1 MTMKVQREKIKIIYF
16 IFYFVL
22 LTGLQACTTPEMR
35 REPFDP
41 YKGQIVLFFSM
52 HNKASSDV
60 AFELLAVNII
70 SKDGTV
76 REILD
81 TPVSISSVTAAGRQ
95 ILLGER
101 SLPEGKYEKL
111 QIIVKEA
118 SIRRDDRIA
127 RLALPA
133 DATEI
138 AIEVSVK
145 AGQSASLF
153 LDWNADASIVDG
165 YLFNPVFTVKGQVPE
180 LGTLLVYVTNE
191 NSNNVSVINRQTG
204 EVVATVMVGSM
215 PKGIAAGKRREHLKV
230 YVANSGNDSISV
242 IDPTINKVENEIPIR
257 FGSQPEGIAVARI
270 SPDKELIFVTNY
282 QTNSVSVV
290 DGTTYQELEKIDVGN
305 GPVAV
310 ALDPPVEGLIGA
322 KFLSIEDANILRNYR
337 ESFFNVYIANM
348 NSNSISVIRF
358 NTLKNRSEEVVNI
371 AVEWRP
377 EALAVDYQ
385 RGRVYVANYG
395 SDKLSVVNIMQIIKG
410 NSAGAVSDITDAGAY
425 ITDVIAD
432 PTLDRIY
439 LLKERP
445 GEITIIRP
453 SVEGARAFKS
463 AITPIL
469 GTIAVGISP
478 RSFILDPEGRKFYVV
493 NRGSDNVTVIDK
505 TTRREERIIPVGKSP
520 YGITMFLN

>member
-1 MTMKVQREKIKIIYF
+1 MKLFQKMKIIYF
-16 IFYFVL
+16 ISCFVL
-22 LTGLQACTTPEMR
+22 IIGLQACTTPEMQS
-35 REPFDP
+35 EPFDP
-41 YKGQIVLFFSM
+41 YKGQVVLYFSM

-60 AFELLAVNII
+60 TFELLAVNII

-76 REILD
+76 RQIMNS
-81 TPVSISSVTAAGRQ
+81 PVSISSMTAAGRQ

-111 QIIVKEA
+111 QIVVKEA
-118 SIRRDDRIA
+118 SIRREDRIA

-133 DATEI
+133 DATEM
-138 AIEVSVK
+138 AIDVSIN
-145 AGQSASLF
+145 AGQSTSLF
-153 LDWNADASIVDG
+153 LDWNADMSIVDG
-165 YLFNPVFTVKGQVPE
+165 YMFNPSFTLKGQVPE

-230 YVANSGNDSISV
+230 YVANSGTNSISV

-282 QTNSVSVV
+282 NSNSVSVV
-290 DGTTYQELEKIDVGN
+290 DATTYQELEKIDVGN

-322 KFLSIEDANILRNYR
+322 KFLTLEDTNILRNYR
-337 ESFFNVYIANM
+337 DIFFNVYIANM

-358 NTLKNRSEEVVNI
+358 NKLKNRSEEIINI
-371 AVEWRP
+371 GVEWRP
-377 EALAVDYQ
+377 AALAVDYQ
-385 RGRVYVANYG
+385 RGKVYVANYG
-395 SDKLSVVNIMQIIKG
+395 SDKLSVVDILQVIKG
-410 NSAGAVSDITDAGAY
+410 NSAGAVSVISDVGTSVN
-425 ITDVIAD
+425 DVIAD
-432 PTLDRIY
+432 PSLDRIY
-439 LLKERP
+439 LLKEAP
-445 GEITIIRP
+445 GEISIIRP
-453 SVEGARAFKS
+453 SAEGPRTFKT

-469 GTIAVGISP
+469 GTITVGISP
-478 RSFILDPEGRKFYVV
+478 RSFMLDPEGRKIYVV
-493 NRGSDNVTVIDK
+493 NRGSNNVTVIDK
-505 TTRREERIIPVGKSP
+505 TTRKEERIIPVGKRP
-520 YGITMFLN
+520 YSITMFLN